1 MTGDR
6 RVRFLGE
13 GAVATLPPYPEMR
26 SGSLIYCG
34 TGCSKPASSRTD
46 HNANYAS

>member
-13 GAVATLPPYPEMR
+13 GAVATLPPYPEMP
-26 SGSLIYCG
+26 SGSLTC
-34 TGCSKPASSRTD
+34 CVMASSAR
-46 HNANYAS
+46 ASSHQLPSVRYGN